1 MDYTIPTS
9 NKNALENEKSFI
21 VSFPTKLNLSFFVPR
36 VESYTFMVLLN
47 AVKLLRTPSRIEYLL
62 FMPVRNSE
70 QTHTYR
76 ITRKQ
81 NNIILRE

>member
-9 NKNALENEKSFI
+9 NNNALENEKSFI

-47 AVKLLRTPSRIEYLL
+47 AVKLLRTP
-62 FMPVRNSE
+62 
-70 QTHTYR
+70 
-76 ITRKQ
+76 
-81 NNIILRE
+81 